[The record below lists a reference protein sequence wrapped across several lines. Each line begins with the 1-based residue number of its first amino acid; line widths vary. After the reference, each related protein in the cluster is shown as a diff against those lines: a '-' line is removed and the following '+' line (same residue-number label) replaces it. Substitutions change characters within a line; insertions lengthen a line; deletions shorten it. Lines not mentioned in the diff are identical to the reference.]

1 MMCSDQRY
9 RTYVAILHEELLP
22 AMGCTEPI
30 SIALAAATAREAL
43 HELPARIEIYVS
55 NNIIK
60 NVKSV
65 VVPNTGGQKGIAAA
79 VAIGTVAG
87 EAQRMLEVISN
98 VTNQNIVEMQRFLRS
113 ADIEVH
119 PAQDGDVFDIRVIA
133 YNAAG
138 GSAACRIQGGHTNIT
153 EISKDGKPLLK
164 TAYVQALNSSA
175 NRKLLTVEGIVD
187 FAESCCLDDI
197 SAPIERQIAYNTLA
211 TLMIPTQLIFVPM
224 FLLFSKMKLINSY
237 LSLILP
243 FCASGFGIFMV
254 RQRFMQIPE
263 ELIEA
268 ARLDNA
274 SELKILTHVMIP
286 MARPTITTMLLLTFI
301 SRWNDYFWPMVMTTK
316 DSVRTLSV
324 GVAMLR
330 ETEAAAS
337 WNTLMAGNVILV
349 LPILILFIFAQKQII
364 QAFAYSGEK

>member
-1 MMCSDQRY
+1 MEKKRATPMRIIK
-9 RTYVAILHEELLP
+9 RILN
-22 AMGCTEPI
+22 
-30 SIALAAATAREAL
+30 IAGLIILAALFILPFLWMILTA
-43 HELPARIEIYVS
+43 
-55 NNIIK
+55 
-60 NVKSV
+60 VKSFAETMTYPPV
-65 VVPNTGGQKGIAAA
+65 FFPSELHFENFVKAWKSGP
-79 VAIGTVAG
+79 
-87 EAQRMLEVISN
+87 
-98 VTNQNIVEMQRFLRS
+98 FLKY
-113 ADIEVH
+113 
-119 PAQDGDVFDIRVIA
+119 F
-133 YNAAG
+133 
-138 GSAACRIQGGHTNIT
+138 
-153 EISKDGKPLLK
+153 
-164 TAYVQALNSSA
+164 LNSCIVTIVVIVMQFLVTIPA
-175 NRKLLTVEGIVD
+175 AYAYARCRFRGKNIMFGI
-187 FAESCCLDDI
+187 
-197 SAPIERQIAYNTLA
+197 TLA

-237 LSLILP
+237 HSLILP